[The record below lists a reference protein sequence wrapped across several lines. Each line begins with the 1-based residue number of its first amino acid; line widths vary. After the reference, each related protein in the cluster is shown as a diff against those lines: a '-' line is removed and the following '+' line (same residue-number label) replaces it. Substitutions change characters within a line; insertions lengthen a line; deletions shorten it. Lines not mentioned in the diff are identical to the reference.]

1 MRPSKAPGW
10 PCATLTSMKAILRA
24 IVLLVFGTLALPA
37 QELPRKAPELAI
49 GLEGGK
55 QALLSS
61 YHGKVVCLAFI
72 LTTCSHCQATT
83 RILIKAQ
90 NDFGPR
96 GLQVLESSVE
106 VGGEAMVPRF
116 IQQFQPP
123 FPVGF
128 NVYATAQEFM
138 QHSPMLI
145 MHMPGLMF
153 IDRQGRIVAQ
163 YEGDAPF
170 MEEAVQEQNIRGEI
184 EKLLQAGAVRKTAKK

>member
-1 MRPSKAPGW
+1 MRGIVPA
-10 PCATLTSMKAILRA
+10 L
-24 IVLLVFGTLALPA
+24 VLLAFAAVASPA

-106 VGGEAMVPRF
+106 LGGEAMVPRF

-128 NVYATAQEFM
+128 NVFATAQEFM

-184 EKLLQAGAVRKTAKK
+184 EKLLQPAVRKTAKK

>member
-1 MRPSKAPGW
+1 MRYTDCMRRIVPA
-10 PCATLTSMKAILRA
+10 M
-24 IVLLVFGTLALPA
+24 VLLGLGVMAA
-37 QELPRKAPELAI
+37 DLPRKAPELAI

-61 YHGKVVCLAFI
+61 YRGKVVCLAFI
-72 LTTCSHCQATT
+72 LTTCSHCQNTT
-83 RILIKAQ
+83 RILTRAQ
-90 NDFGPR
+90 NDFGAR
-96 GLQVLESSVE
+96 GLQVLESSIE
-106 VGGEAMVPRF
+106 AGGEAMVPRF

-128 NVYATAQEFM
+128 NNFATAQEFM

-145 MHMPGLMF
+145 LHMPGLLF

-170 MEEAVQEQNIRGEI
+170 MEEDVQEQNIRGEI
-184 EKLLQAGAVRKTAKK
+184 EKLLQTVGVRKTARK